1 MGYGEMMQTGNIR
14 ARCGKG
20 VVVFLLAAAAAS
32 AQESSDPVQK
42 AIDLEIQTG
51 PAVADYGPVFT
62 IDPHDV
68 AFAPSPD
75 VELKAVFEI
84 SIGAEGRDKA
94 DVSIMNVARFVNM
107 HARAGMPKD
116 KLKAAMVVHGGGT
129 WEVLNNEA
137 YRKRFGMDNPNLPAL
152 EQLAAAGVDVYVCA
166 QSAAGRQIL
175 WKEFASPTVKLAFSA
190 MTAIVSLQNDG
201 YQFISH
207 DWPRPSLR

>member
-1 MGYGEMMQTGNIR
+1 MGYGGAMQTGKVR

-20 VVVFLLAAAAAS
+20 VVVFVLAAAAAS
-32 AQESSDPVQK
+32 AQEGSDPVQK
-42 AIDLEIQTG
+42 AMDLGIQTG
-51 PAVADYGPVFT
+51 PAVANYGPVFT

-75 VELKAVFEI
+75 AELKAVFEI
-84 SIGAEGRDKA
+84 SVGAEGPDKEDDA
-94 DVSIMNVARFVNM
+94 IMNVARFVNM

-116 KLKAAMVVHGGGT
+116 KLKAAIVMHGGGT

-152 EQLAAAGVDVYVCA
+152 EQLAAEGVDIYVCA
-166 QSAAGRQIL
+166 QSAASRQIL

-190 MTAIVSLQNDG
+190 MTAIVSLQRDG
-201 YQFISH
+201 YQRISH
-207 DWPRPSLR
+207 DWPRPR